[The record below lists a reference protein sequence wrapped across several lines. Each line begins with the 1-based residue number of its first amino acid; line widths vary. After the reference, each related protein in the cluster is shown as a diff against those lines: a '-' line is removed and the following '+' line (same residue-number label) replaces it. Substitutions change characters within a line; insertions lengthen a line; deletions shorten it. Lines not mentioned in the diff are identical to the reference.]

1 MYQLIIPQDYKSALD
16 LRDTQ
21 RAIKLCKD
29 TFERRLAKVLG
40 LERITAPLMVWADS
54 GLNDDLN
61 GVERK
66 VHFDLK
72 EMNNE
77 AEIVQ
82 SLAKWKRMALYRYG
96 FEAG

>member
-1 MYQLIIPQDYKSALD
+1 MYQLTIPKDYHSPLN

-29 TFERRLAKVLG
+29 TFERRLAKVLD
-40 LERITAPLMVWADS
+40 LERVTAPLMVWADS
-54 GLNDDLN
+54 GINDDLN

-72 EMNNE
+72 EMDAE

-96 FEAG
+96 FNA